1 VIGLL
6 YFAMALAM
14 AWVMLHLAIGPFGHP
29 KFLHW
34 HQGYLKLP
42 KAVRNFALGLCGLIT
57 ILAISHLLGLYE
69 LPGQT
74 PVSN

>member
-29 KFLHW
+29 KFLH
-34 HQGYLKLP
+34 
-42 KAVRNFALGLCGLIT
+42 
-57 ILAISHLLGLYE
+57 
-69 LPGQT
+69 
-74 PVSN
+74 